1 MTPSIIVVCHRV
13 FNQSVIIKYMKEKL
27 NRAIETTTL
36 LSCFGIMF
44 WVLCDS
50 FQLFDILWPKEQVSQ
65 LHRINER

>member
-44 WVLCDS
+44 
-50 FQLFDILWPKEQVSQ
+50 
-65 LHRINER
+65 